1 MTEREKMLAGELY
14 DCGDQELLTQW
25 HKAKNLIR
33 EYNNLVSE
41 NLTEKREY
49 FRNCLADTV
58 PTYGLLH
65 QLMLITV
72 IKSFLEI
79 TVK

>member
-41 NLTEKREY
+41 NLTEKTRILSEL
-49 FRNCLADTV
+49 LADTV

-65 QLMLITV
+65 HFMLITV
-72 IKSFLEI
+72 IISFLEI